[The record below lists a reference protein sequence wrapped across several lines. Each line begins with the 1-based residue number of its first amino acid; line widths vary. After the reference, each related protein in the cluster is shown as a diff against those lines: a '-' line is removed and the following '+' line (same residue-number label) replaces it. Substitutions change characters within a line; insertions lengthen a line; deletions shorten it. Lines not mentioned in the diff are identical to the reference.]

1 VYVKGVVSKVD
12 NYNSKYHSITYW
24 LDDNAFQIYSGQG
37 LNGEDPQSDEYLSA
51 GDEVIVYGVIKKY
64 NTTYEMDKNNYI
76 VKLTKGEGPA
86 VSIKNT
92 PETAYT
98 VAKAF
103 ELIDAGQGLDDK
115 VYVKGIISTINEV
128 STQHGNATYFI
139 SDDGTTTKELEI
151 YRGYS
156 VGGEKFTAEDE
167 IKVGDEVIVYGK
179 LTLYGTTYEFS
190 SGSSIYSLNGN
201 TSAIKR
207 VSDDAIDLST
217 AVIYNVLGKRVTD
230 MSKKGIYIVNG
241 KKYVVK

>member
-1 VYVKGVVSKVD
+1 
-12 NYNSKYHSITYW
+12 
-24 LDDNAFQIYSGQG
+24 
-37 LNGEDPQSDEYLSA
+37 
-51 GDEVIVYGVIKKY
+51 
-64 NTTYEMDKNNYI
+64 MDKNNYI

-190 SGSSIYSLNGN
+190 SGSSIYSLNGS

>member
-1 VYVKGVVSKVD
+1 
-12 NYNSKYHSITYW
+12 
-24 LDDNAFQIYSGQG
+24 
-37 LNGEDPQSDEYLSA
+37 
-51 GDEVIVYGVIKKY
+51 
-64 NTTYEMDKNNYI
+64 MDKNNYI

-139 SDDGTTTKELEI
+139 SDDGTTTKELEV

-179 LTLYGTTYEFS
+179 LTLYGGTTYEFT

-207 VSDDAIDLST
+207 VIDDVIDDAIDLST